1 MRLLSFPKLR
11 SNDKQINLL
20 FLGHKPLSEVLEFL
34 WEYTYAHACVCR
46 WVMAVI
52 IEAAKLERAYGSAM
66 IIEGPSHY
74 LPAVRVTYTN
84 THIQDPD
91 NDIGY
96 LQYVCECIL
105 YVCEGQTAPPFTS
118 WQMTQP
124 SRCNWHTRSH
134 TNGLQVC
141 LSCYQKVWQ
150 VETDKMD
157 GWIEEKQ
164 SERVAE
170 EHRIWRALS
179 TLKSKVKLKSKDKT
193 YSVHWV
199 CEYLYILRW
208 YRSHQNI
215 LLVDTSTSRAT
226 AFFRVGTTCT
236 YSFFSRSMR
245 RISWRLVNIRYGL
258 FPDGEVKDVHAM
270 IMYKHIPKDHIPQ
283 FMYDLTLKRLDRE
296 ATKVRRWVVTLDWY

>member
-1 MRLLSFPKLR
+1 MVISNVCFYCCLQSWDEMMNKLICPFLVTSPWVKYLSIRTCMRLQMSNGGDYWGSKIRESIWLSYDYRRP
-11 SNDKQINLL
+11 I
-20 FLGHKPLSEVLEFL
+20 P
-34 WEYTYAHACVCR
+34 
-46 WVMAVI
+46 
-52 IEAAKLERAYGSAM
+52 
-66 IIEGPSHY
+66 
-74 LPAVRVTYTN
+74 LPASHQGDIHKH

-96 LQYVCECIL
+96 LQYVCEYIL

-157 GWIEEKQ
+157 GWIEEKK

-179 TLKSKVKLKSKDKT
+179 TLKSKDKT

-258 FPDGEVKDVHAM
+258 FPDGEVNDVHAM
-270 IMYKHIPKDHIPQ
+270 IMYKRIPEDHIPQ
-283 FMYDLTLKRLDRE
+283 FMYDLTFERLDGE
-296 ATKVRRWVVTLDWY
+296 ATKLRRWVETLDWY